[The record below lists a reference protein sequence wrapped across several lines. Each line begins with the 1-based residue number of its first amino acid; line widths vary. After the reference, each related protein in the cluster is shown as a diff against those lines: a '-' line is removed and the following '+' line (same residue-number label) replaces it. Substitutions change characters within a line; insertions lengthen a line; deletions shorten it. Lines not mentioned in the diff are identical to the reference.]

1 MLSNILDRI
10 SFWSLFAVVV
20 LLPIFFLPFTQIP
33 VETSKGLLLVI
44 GLAVSFI
51 FWIAARFS
59 DGKITIPKS
68 WLLLSA
74 FGIVFISL
82 LSALFSSNA
91 QVSLF
96 GTMLDVGTFYFLLG
110 GFLLMFLSSIIL
122 KDMANAKT
130 VFWGLIISSAVLF
143 VFQALRLFFP
153 SALSL
158 GVLGSSTDNMLG
170 SWNAFGIFAGF
181 VAIISL
187 FIVEFFPLSK
197 RNKWLLGI
205 LIALSVLLTAT
216 VNFPLIWGLLGV
228 FAIIIFVYKISFS
241 FGKKEDGM
249 GTNNFPAFS
258 FAIVMISLLFF
269 ISGQFIGGFLPNSL
283 GLSNVEV
290 RPSFSATM
298 SVTKDAFLEN
308 PILGMG
314 PNKFEEAWAM
324 YKPEVINSTQF
335 WDTSFNYGS
344 GLLTTFTATVGILG
358 IIAWITFFVLFIMMG
373 LKSLFSSIKNNANWE
388 LALFFV
394 ASLYLFISSFFYS
407 TGSVIFLLALAL
419 TGIFVGLSSR
429 GIKKEEFSFSFLD
442 DPRKSFF
449 SILLLVVLMIVS
461 ASAGFKYVERLAS
474 ISYFGKT
481 LSASTIPIA
490 EDNINQTLSLY
501 QNDLYLRTYT
511 QVYLTKINSIISKGP
526 TTLSDQDK
534 TDLQTSFN
542 EAENGALSAIAYD
555 NKNYLN
561 YVLLGSVYN
570 TVGALGVKDAYNK
583 AEQAYETASSLN
595 PLNPGI
601 KLTIARIFLSDNDTK
616 DARQFAKDALS
627 LKPDYVDALV
637 VSSQIEKADGNSALA
652 LSYGQQALSL
662 APTNKD
668 LIQYVNSLKT
678 ASSSSSST
686 PSVTKKVK

>member
-1 MLSNILDRI
+1 
-10 SFWSLFAVVV
+10 
-20 LLPIFFLPFTQIP
+20 
-33 VETSKGLLLVI
+33 
-44 GLAVSFI
+44 
-51 FWIAARFS
+51 
-59 DGKITIPKS
+59 
-68 WLLLSA
+68 
-74 FGIVFISL
+74 
-82 LSALFSSNA
+82 
-91 QVSLF
+91 
-96 GTMLDVGTFYFLLG
+96 
-110 GFLLMFLSSIIL
+110 
-122 KDMANAKT
+122 
-130 VFWGLIISSAVLF
+130 
-143 VFQALRLFFP
+143 
-153 SALSL
+153 
-158 GVLGSSTDNMLG
+158 
-170 SWNAFGIFAGF
+170 
-181 VAIISL
+181 
-187 FIVEFFPLSK
+187 
-197 RNKWLLGI
+197 
-205 LIALSVLLTAT
+205 
-216 VNFPLIWGLLGV
+216 
-228 FAIIIFVYKISFS
+228 
-241 FGKKEDGM
+241 
-249 GTNNFPAFS
+249 
-258 FAIVMISLLFF
+258 
-269 ISGQFIGGFLPNSL
+269 
-283 GLSNVEV
+283 
-290 RPSFSATM
+290 
-298 SVTKDAFLEN
+298 
-308 PILGMG
+308 
-314 PNKFEEAWAM
+314 
-324 YKPEVINSTQF
+324 
-335 WDTSFNYGS
+335 
-344 GLLTTFTATVGILG
+344 
-358 IIAWITFFVLFIMMG
+358 
-373 LKSLFSSIKNNANWE
+373 
-388 LALFFV
+388 
-394 ASLYLFISSFFYS
+394 
-407 TGSVIFLLALAL
+407 LLALAL